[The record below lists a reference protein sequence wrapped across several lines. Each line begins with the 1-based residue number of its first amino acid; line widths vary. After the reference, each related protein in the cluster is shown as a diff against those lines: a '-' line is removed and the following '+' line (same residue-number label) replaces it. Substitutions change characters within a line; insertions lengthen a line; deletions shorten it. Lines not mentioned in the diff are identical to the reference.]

1 MSKVFEDYFTDIQ
14 ADMVSICLE
23 YIENQGDSIY
33 IYCSSEN
40 KVYSVGYFYKVN
52 GQVKERH
59 KINEALPNADIS
71 INRQKKV
78 LEILMDDLKQIE
90 IVCKQFELPMPTEM
104 KIVYDIKKNSFDASY
119 QYDLIYSN
127 DREKT
132 ADDIE
137 KEWFE
142 EIVKKN
148 NQD

>member
-71 INRQKKV
+71 I
-78 LEILMDDLKQIE
+78 
-90 IVCKQFELPMPTEM
+90 VCKQFELPMPTEM